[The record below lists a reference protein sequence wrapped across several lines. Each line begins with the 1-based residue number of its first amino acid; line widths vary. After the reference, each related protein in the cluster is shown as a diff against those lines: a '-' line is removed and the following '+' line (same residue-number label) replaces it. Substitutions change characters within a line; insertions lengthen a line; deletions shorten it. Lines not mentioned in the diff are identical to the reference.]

1 MAVATVVAPA
11 PLMALIKDLV
21 QAQAVI
27 QVMAQTELL
36 GKVNILLVLQDQE
49 VVVVPVVL
57 RGRGLI

>member
-57 RGRGLI
+57 RGRELI